1 MPPTHARGR
10 AGRQATSRAAH
21 VEAHEAHLAAPAGY
35 AVGVLRIALGW
46 IFLWPFLDKA
56 FGLGF
61 ATARD
66 NAWLRGG
73 SPTTGFLSFGT
84 QGPLA
89 EAFQSLAGSAFVD
102 AVFMLGL
109 LGIGVAFTLGIG
121 VFLAAYSGALLL
133 FLMWLA
139 LLWPANNPFMDDHL
153 IYAIA
158 MIALAHLHAG
168 NFIGLGQRWA
178 RLSLVRSHPILQ

>member
-1 MPPTHARGR
+1 MPPTTATARTR
-10 AGRQATSRAAH
+10 TAAGHEH
-21 VEAHEAHLAAPAGY
+21 VTGHMGPTWY
-35 AVGVLRIALGW
+35 PVGILRIALGW
-46 IFLWPFLDKA
+46 IFLWAFLDKT
-56 FGLGF
+56 FGWGF
-61 ATARD
+61 ATARE
-66 NAWLRGG
+66 NAWIRGG

-109 LGIGVAFTLGIG
+109 LGIGVALTLGIATF
-121 VFLAAYSGALLL
+121 VAAYSGALMLV
-133 FLMWLA
+133 LMWLA

-158 MIALAHLHAG
+158 LIALAHLHAG
-168 NFIGLGQRWA
+168 NVLGLGERWS
-178 RLSLVRSHPILQ
+178 RLQVVRKYPFLQ